1 MFKPHKMRKVII
13 AGSTDLLERTIDM
26 LFEQRS
32 LHLMDFSKDAEDFKM
47 GIPMKEAGP
56 SSERLLKLRSA
67 QKVLLV
73 GPDQSAHALKDQGP
87 VPIDEVEAGLDGVI
101 NQIDTEIM
109 TKWETRTELDNQM
122 RELDRKA
129 EELVPFSEMPLK
141 LEDYE
146 PYQSLSVIVGTV
158 RSDPGPDLASKLKGQ
173 GYDLFT
179 TGHKEGSLLAL
190 FVDKGLCE
198 EATKILLDHDL
209 SEIKPPKG
217 TGLPKA
223 HLANLAADKERIKKE
238 ISSLDAE
245 LKELSKQNA
254 MSLLAS
260 EEHLKI
266 KVEKAEAPLRFA
278 TSANAFVIEGFV
290 TEHGAD
296 HLKAA
301 LSKATDDRLY
311 VEMSQPERDE
321 DIPVA
326 LKNPSLARP
335 FEVLTNLVARPRY
348 DEVDP
353 SILLFIGM
361 PLFFGLM
368 LGDIGYAIVLM
379 AVVGLG
385 VMTKVFKFLGMAGAA
400 PQLNAILL
408 LCAISSLFFGF
419 LYNEFFGFELFNH
432 SGLAADVPVVLP
444 MLLYPEFTI
453 PRVLAWGP
461 AEFPVVRFENV
472 LNLLKLTIW
481 IGLAHLFLGLLI
493 GFRNKY
499 VTHGLSHA
507 VFEKGSWLLILSGG
521 VIVFYFLLRDI
532 GGFVHLAYAQGAQI
546 AGLILLIVG
555 CIFLVKGEGAM
566 GLIHLPSLIS
576 NTMSY
581 ARILA
586 IGLSSTGIALAFNNM
601 ALRLYDSGGA
611 YIVFA
616 AIVLFLGHFINIL
629 LGILGPGLHSLRLH
643 YVEFFTKFYEG
654 GGTPYSPFGMARRF
668 TTTQAKHPV
677 ASAAIDNEPNLMV
690 RVM

>member
-1 MFKPHKMRKVII
+1 MFKPHKMKKVII
-13 AGSTDLLERTIDM
+13 AGSADLLERTIDT

-47 GIPMKEAGP
+47 GTPMKEAGP

-67 QKVLLV
+67 QKVLSV
-73 GPDQSAHALKDQGP
+73 GSDKGAQVMKDQGP
-87 VPIDEVEAGLDGVI
+87 VPVEEVEKGLDAIVKK
-101 NQIDTEIM
+101 IDTDIM
-109 TKWETRTELDNQM
+109 TKWESRNELENQM
-122 RELDRKA
+122 REIDRKS
-129 EELVPFSEMPLK
+129 EELGPFSDMPLK

-146 PYQSLSVIVGTV
+146 PYQNLAVIVGTV
-158 RSDPGPDLASKLKGQ
+158 RTDPGPDLATKLKGK
-173 GYDLFT
+173 GHELFM
-179 TGHKEGSLLAL
+179 TGHKDGSLVVL
-190 FVDKGLCE
+190 FVDKE
-198 EATKILLDHDL
+198 ASEDATKVLLDHDL

-217 TGLPKA
+217 TGYPKA
-223 HLANLAADKERIKKE
+223 HLANLGAEKETLKQE
-238 ISSLDAE
+238 LSDLDAE

-254 MSLLAS
+254 RSLLAS

-290 TEHGAD
+290 TETVAD
-296 HLKAA
+296 HLKTA

-311 VEMSQPERDE
+311 IEMSEPARDE

-326 LKNPSLARP
+326 LKNPSSARP
-335 FEVLTNLVARPRY
+335 FEVLTNLVARPKY
-348 DEVDP
+348 DELDP

-368 LGDIGYAIVLM
+368 LGDVGYAIVLII
-379 AVVGLG
+379 VIYLGL
-385 VMTKVFKFLGMAGAA
+385 MTKVFKFLGMEGAA

-408 LCAISSLFFGF
+408 LCAFSSLIFGF

-432 SGLAADVPVVLP
+432 SGLAAGVPVVLP
-444 MLLYPEFTI
+444 MVHYIEFTI
-453 PRVLAWGP
+453 PRILVWGP
-461 AEFPVVRFENV
+461 AAFPVTRFDNV
-472 LNLLKLTIW
+472 LELLKLTIW
-481 IGLAHLFLGLLI
+481 IGLAHLLAGLII

-499 VTHGLSHA
+499 VSHGLSHA
-507 VFEKGSWLLILSGG
+507 VFEKGSWILILTGG
-521 VIVFYFLLRDI
+521 VLIFYFLLRDV
-532 GGFVHLAYAQGAQI
+532 GGYVHLPYAQGVEI
-546 AGLILLIVG
+546 GGLIMLIVG
-555 CIFLVKGEGAM
+555 CVFLIKGEGPM

-601 ALRLYDSGGA
+601 AIRLYDSGGA
-611 YIVFA
+611 YIAVA

-654 GGTPYSPFGMARRF
+654 GGTPYSPFGTARRF
-668 TTTQAKHPV
+668 TTTQARLPV
-677 ASAAIDNEPNLMV
+677 AQQVAEAEPKLNV
-690 RVM
+690 RMI

>member
-13 AGSTDLLERTIDM
+13 AGSSDLLEQTIDT
-26 LFEQRS
+26 LFDQRS
-32 LHLMDFSKDAEDFKM
+32 LHLMDFAKDAEDFKM
-47 GIPMKEAGP
+47 GTPMKEAGP
-56 SSERLLKLRSA
+56 SSERLLKLRGA
-67 QKVLLV
+67 QRVLSLQ
-73 GPDQSAHALKDQGP
+73 GHQSSQEP
-87 VPIDEVEAGLDGVI
+87 VPVDVVEKDLDGI
-101 NQIDTEIM
+101 IKRIDTQIM
-109 TKWETRTELDNQM
+109 TKWEARNELENQL
-122 RELDRKA
+122 RDLDRKS
-129 EELVPFSEMPLK
+129 EELGPFSEMPLK

-158 RSDPGPDLASKLKGQ
+158 RNDPGPDLAQKLSGH
-173 GYDLFT
+173 GFELFM
-179 TGHKEGSLLAL
+179 TGHKEGTLIAL
-190 FVDKGLCE
+190 FVDKADSE
-198 EATKILLDHDL
+198 TATKALLDYDL
-209 SEIKPPKG
+209 CEIKPPKG
-217 TGLPKA
+217 TGYPKA
-223 HLANLAADKERIKKE
+223 HLANLAAQKETLKQE
-238 ISSLDAE
+238 LSDLDAE

-290 TEHGAD
+290 TETGAD

-301 LSKATDDRLY
+301 LSTATNDRLY
-311 VEMSQPERDE
+311 IEMSEPEHDD

-326 LKNPSLARP
+326 LKNPSSVRP
-335 FEVLTNLVARPRY
+335 FEVLTNLVARPKY

-353 SILLFIGM
+353 SILMFIGM
-361 PLFFGLM
+361 PLFYGLM
-368 LGDIGYAIVLM
+368 LGDVGYAIVLI
-379 AVVGLG
+379 VVIYLG
-385 VMTKVFKFLGMAGAA
+385 IMTKVFKFLGMEGAA

-408 LCAISSLFFGF
+408 LCAISSLVFGF

-432 SGLAADVPVVLP
+432 SGLAAGVPVVLP
-444 MLLYPEFTI
+444 MIHYWEFTI
-453 PRVLAWGP
+453 PRILVWGP
-461 AEFPVVRFENV
+461 AAFPVTRFDNV

-481 IGLAHLFLGLLI
+481 IGLAHLLLGLII
-493 GFRNKY
+493 GFRNVY
-499 VTHGLSHA
+499 VSHGLSKA
-507 VFEKGSWLLILSGG
+507 VFEKGSWILILSGG
-521 VIVFYFLLRDI
+521 VLIFYFLLRDV
-532 GGFVHLAYAQGAQI
+532 GGFVHLPYAQGVEI
-546 AGLILLIVG
+546 GGLVMLIVG
-555 CIFLVKGEGAM
+555 CVFLIKGEGPM

-601 ALRLYDSGGA
+601 SIKLWDSGGA
-611 YIVFA
+611 YLVFA
-616 AIVLFLGHFINIL
+616 AIVFFLGHFINIL

-668 TTTQAKHPV
+668 TTTQAKQSVVEKIP
-677 ASAAIDNEPNLMV
+677 DTEPKLNV

>member
-1 MFKPHKMRKVII
+1 MFKPHKMRKVIV
-13 AGSTDLLERTIDM
+13 AGSSDLLECTIDT

-32 LHLMDFSKDAEDFKM
+32 LHLMDFGKDAEDFKM
-47 GIPMKEAGP
+47 GTPMKEAGP

-67 QKVLLV
+67 QKVLSL
-73 GPDQSAHALKDQGP
+73 GPNQGAKTMKDQGP
-87 VPIDEVEAGLDGVI
+87 VPVDEVEKGLDGIVKK
-101 NQIDTEIM
+101 IDVDIM
-109 TKWETRTELDNQM
+109 TKWESRNELENQM
-122 RELDRKA
+122 REIDRKS
-129 EELVPFSEMPLK
+129 EDLGPFSEMPLK

-146 PYQSLSVIVGTV
+146 PFQNLALIVGTV
-158 RSDPGPDLASKLKGQ
+158 RTDPGPDLALKLTGHS
-173 GYDLFT
+173 YELFL
-179 TGHKEGSLLAL
+179 TGHKDGSLVAL
-190 FVDKGLCE
+190 FVDKAASE
-198 EATKILLDHDL
+198 EAAKVLLDHDL
-209 SEIKPPKG
+209 CEMKPPKG
-217 TGLPKA
+217 TGYPKA
-223 HLANLAADKERIKKE
+223 HLANLTAQKETLKQE
-238 ISSLDAE
+238 LSDLDAE

-254 MSLLAS
+254 ISLLAS

-290 TEHGAD
+290 TETGAD
-296 HLKAA
+296 HLKNA
-301 LSKATDDRLY
+301 LSKATNDRLY
-311 VEMSQPERDE
+311 IGMSEPERND

-326 LKNPSLARP
+326 LKNPSSVRP
-335 FEVLTNLVARPRY
+335 FEVLTNLVARPKY

-368 LGDIGYAIVLM
+368 LGDVGYAIVLM
-379 AVVGLG
+379 IVINLGL
-385 VMTKVFKFLGMAGAA
+385 MTKVFKFLGMEGAA

-432 SGLAADVPVVLP
+432 SGLAAEVPVVLP
-444 MLLYPEFTI
+444 MLHYPEFTI
-453 PRVLAWGP
+453 PRILVWGP
-461 AEFPVVRFENV
+461 AEFPVVRFDNV

-481 IGLAHLFLGLLI
+481 IGLAHLFVGLLI

-499 VTHGLSHA
+499 VSHGLSHA
-507 VFEKGSWLLILSGG
+507 IFEKGSWLLILTGG
-521 VIVFYFLLRDI
+521 VLIFYFLLRDV
-532 GGFVHLAYAQGAQI
+532 GGFVHLAYAQGAEI
-546 AGLILLIVG
+546 AGLVALIIGCILLI
-555 CIFLVKGEGAM
+555 KGEGPM

-611 YIVFA
+611 YIAFA

-668 TTTQAKHPV
+668 TTTKATQTIAPT
-677 ASAAIDNEPNLMV
+677 AIDTEPKLNV
-690 RVM
+690 RMM